1 MQAWFCETPRDRGYD
16 ETGTVDMEADDQSLS
31 GPLSCRSMALNLDEF
46 IDSGR
51 KLFVVQAVL

>member
-1 MQAWFCETPRDRGYD
+1 MPSYPNKAGSEGRR
-16 ETGTVDMEADDQSLS
+16 L
-31 GPLSCRSMALNLDEF
+31 LSMALNLDEF